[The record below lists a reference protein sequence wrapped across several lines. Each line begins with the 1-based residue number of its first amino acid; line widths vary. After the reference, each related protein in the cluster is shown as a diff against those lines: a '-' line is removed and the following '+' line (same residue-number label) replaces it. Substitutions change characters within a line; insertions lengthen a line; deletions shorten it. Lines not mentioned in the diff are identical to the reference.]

1 MRDFAQTSMITLL
14 LLAGIV
20 MLPFILTFDFITNSL
35 EPIIGLTLATGVA
48 YGAFI
53 ALGAFLLFRVV
64 RGLQDQR
71 AMMEWAIQRERNGED
86 GLFTQ
91 WWLDVGGRH
100 LNNADEMRIGEA
112 VKGFIASYG
121 GVGVLRR
128 LENEG
133 FEELMLRDAA
143 SVLGT
148 GRMSAFLPVLHEK
161 MSRGAHPVSALLG
174 FLVGANVA
182 YNAGRR

>member
-1 MRDFAQTSMITLL
+1 MITLL

-20 MLPFILTFDFITNSL
+20 MLPFILTFDFIRNSL
-35 EPIIGLTLATGVA
+35 EPIIGLTLAKGVA

-53 ALGAFLLFRVV
+53 ALGAFLLVRVV
-64 RGLQDQR
+64 RGLQDQQ
-71 AMMEWAIQRERNGED
+71 AMMEWAIQRERAGED

-121 GVGVLRR
+121 GGGVLRR

-133 FEELMLRDAA
+133 FEELILRDAA
-143 SVLGT
+143 TVLGT

-174 FLVGANVA
+174 FLVGANIA